1 MGSTITQTFDLPLN
15 GATTQAYLAAPE
27 AGGPGVLVLH
37 AWWGLT
43 PVFKRLC
50 HRLAAEG
57 FVALA
62 PDLHCGKTA
71 NTIEEAEALMNQR
84 DSARMQEAVVAAA
97 KVLREKTGKPIG
109 VIGFSMGAAWAI
121 TLATDVAPE
130 DVQACVLIYGNGE
143 GEFSRSRASFLGH
156 FAVNDE
162 WEPDEY
168 VRMTEAALR
177 QAGRPVTFYHYDG
190 VSHWFCEDD
199 KPQYNAEAAAL
210 VWDRTIAFLR
220 SALEKES

>member
-1 MGSTITQTFDLPLN
+1 MESTITQTLDLPLD
-15 GATTQAYLAAPE
+15 GATTQAYSAAPE

-50 HRLAAEG
+50 DRLAGEG

-62 PDLHCGKTA
+62 PDLHFGKTA
-71 NTIEEAEALMNQR
+71 STIEEAEALMNQR
-84 DSARMQEAVVAAA
+84 DSARMQAAVVVAT
-97 KVLREKTGKPIG
+97 KMLREKTGNPIG
-109 VIGFSMGAAWAI
+109 VIGFSMGGAWAI
-121 TLATDVAPE
+121 ELASELAPD

-143 GEFSRSRASFLGH
+143 GDFSQSRASFLGH

-168 VRMTEAALR
+168 VKLTEAKLR
-177 QAGRPVTFYHYDG
+177 EAGRPVTFHYYDG
-190 VSHWFCEDD
+190 VGHWFFEDD
-199 KPQYNAEAAAL
+199 KPQYNAEAAQLA
-210 VWDRTIAFLR
+210 WERTLAFLR
-220 SALEKES
+220 STL